1 MLEMNNGLEVR
12 SPKVRAIAYYRHS
25 VQSQSVSSLT
35 FQRDQVHKWAGE
47 HDVQIIHE
55 FYDAGC
61 SMGDSD
67 ERPAFT
73 EMMEAWISVR
83 TDFQYVLCVEASRW
97 GRFPDSELSARPIEL
112 FLKYNKQVIYTL
124 DLSSQN
130 GFPTARLAI

>member
-25 VQSQSVSSLT
+25 LNSQCDESFAL
-35 FQRDQVHKWAGE
+35 QRDQVRSWAGE
-47 HDVQIIHE
+47 HDFEIIHE

-73 EMMEAWISVR
+73 EMMQAWISER
-83 TDFQYVLCVEASRW
+83 TDFEYVLCVDASRW
-97 GRFPDSELSARPIEL
+97 GRFPDSEPSARPIGV
-112 FLKYNKQVIYTL
+112 FLKYWKRVIFT
-124 DLSSQN
+124 SN
-130 GFPTARLAI
+130 GNQEEK